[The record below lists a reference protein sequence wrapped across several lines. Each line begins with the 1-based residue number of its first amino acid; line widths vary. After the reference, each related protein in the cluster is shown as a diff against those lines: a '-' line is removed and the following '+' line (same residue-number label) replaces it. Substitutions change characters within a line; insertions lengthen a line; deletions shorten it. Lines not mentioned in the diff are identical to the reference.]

1 MIDDRLIRQ
10 YQKIIFTYIEEEDER
25 SLYQV
30 SKLVRDCLA
39 QKLGPEILV
48 EIHSLALC
56 ELMEERKAEIRE
68 VTIRANQVLL
78 EAMMTYSLAYQELI
92 ERKSSEHEMLE
103 GYTKKIEKQ
112 TDELKNLYKELEISN
127 TGTIALYKELDVKN
141 QQLEELDHLKSQFLA
156 NMSHELRT
164 PLNSII
170 GFTGII
176 LQGLSGKINDEQ
188 KKQLAMVYDSGKHL
202 LGLINNVLDLS
213 KITSGRMEVIPETF
227 HLSEVINSVIVMI
240 TPLTNDKNLKLLV
253 TNMPAPELKIYS
265 DKNKV
270 KQILINLL
278 NNAIKFTD
286 KGQIEVSTNFLPG
299 GEIEIS
305 VSDTGIGIRK
315 DALDYI
321 FDEFRQ
327 IEGTVVRDKAGTG
340 LGLSITNKLIKLLK
354 GKIWV
359 ESEYGI
365 GSKFTFVLPLRL
377 STTEVV
383 KLAIPGKKE
392 ITKPLV
398 LTVED
403 DPEAQEILRTYLENN
418 GYQVIQA
425 YTGTEAIKL
434 AKEYKLYAITLDI
447 IMPSRDG
454 WDILQ
459 ELKSIPQTADIP
471 VIIVSIVDNRELGL
485 SMGAIAYLAKPVEP
499 DELIRVLGNIERE
512 NGIAINK
519 VLIVDDNPTDVE
531 FVATLLK
538 DPKIDGK
545 TLFRAYGGAEGVKL
559 AKKHRPDLI
568 ILDLIMPGMD
578 GFEVIRRL
586 QRSKAT
592 KDIPILIVTIKELSK
607 KEKKF
612 LAENIQH
619 IMIKGKFTKEEL
631 MQSIKEILKRVKK
644 R

>member
-92 ERKSSEHEMLE
+92 ERKSSEHKMLE